1 MRGFKLS
8 SILISFFFQLQEG
21 VESRATQSVRVPVK
35 NLAQL
40 VPSLDILEVETA
52 IGFNFLRTNID
63 GEDIGEE
70 GTCHISIF
78 DKILLKVLFCLILL
92 LSIL

>member
-1 MRGFKLS
+1 M
-8 SILISFFFQLQEG
+8 
-21 VESRATQSVRVPVK
+21 K

-63 GEDIGEE
+63 GEDVGEE
-70 GTCHISIF
+70 GTYFRHF
-78 DKILLKVLFCLILL
+78 RDCLDLVTVK
-92 LSIL
+92 SVKTV

>member
-1 MRGFKLS
+1 M
-8 SILISFFFQLQEG
+8 
-21 VESRATQSVRVPVK
+21 K

-70 GTCHISIF
+70 GTYTYHFSF
-78 DKILLKVLFCLILL
+78 LDKILFKVLFCLILL

>member
-1 MRGFKLS
+1 M
-8 SILISFFFQLQEG
+8 
-21 VESRATQSVRVPVK
+21 ESRATQSVRVPVK

-70 GTCHISIF
+70 GTYICHISIF
-78 DKILLKVLFCLILL
+78 DKILFKVLFCLILL

>member
-1 MRGFKLS
+1 M
-8 SILISFFFQLQEG
+8 
-21 VESRATQSVRVPVK
+21 ESRATQSVRVPVK

-63 GEDIGEE
+63 GEDVGEE
-70 GTCHISIF
+70 GTYF
-78 DKILLKVLFCLILL
+78 RDCLDLVTVK
-92 LSIL
+92 SVKTV